1 MDVVYEAEDLKLQRH
16 VAPAF
21 ERFRFDLGR
30 TRHGLF
36 ERFGWGS
43 EDKELGGSGSR
54 TPECWAGRSAIPP
67 PSSTSGMS
75 GRTWTKRVIAQ
86 NRALLDETRRT
97 GATWTPAGISH
108 R

>member
-43 EDKELGGSGSR
+43 EDKELGGAAR
-54 TPECWAGRSAIPP
+54 ARRSAGLVDPLFRLRLPP
-67 PSSTSGMS
+67 L
-75 GRTWTKRVIAQ
+75 A
-86 NRALLDETRRT
+86 
-97 GATWTPAGISH
+97 
-108 R
+108 